1 MKTLL
6 INFLLF
12 ASIQGFSQKSRFN
25 YDAAGNQISRVVSL
39 TRTAGEVYKT
49 METIENKD
57 FIVEDKISYYPNPV
71 LNQLYVNW
79 QNRTDVVVKN
89 IEIFNMEGQLL
100 ENYNDLKYT
109 ENVVINFETFTNEVY
124 NVLINFENGAKQTL
138 KIIKK

>member
-6 INFLLF
+6 FNFLLF
-12 ASIQGFSQKSRFN
+12 ANLLGFSQKIKFN
-25 YDAAGNQISRVVSL
+25 YDAGGNQISRVVSL

-49 METIENKD
+49 METVENKD
-57 FIVEDKISYYPNPV
+57 FIIEDKISYYPNPV
-71 LNQLYVNW
+71 LSQLYVNW
-79 QNRTDVVVKN
+79 QNRSNVVVRN
-89 IEIFNMEGQLL
+89 IEIFNMGGQLL

>member
-39 TRTAGEVYKT
+39 TRTAGQVYKP
-49 METIENKD
+49 METVENKD
-57 FIVEDKISYYPNPV
+57 FIGEDKISYYPNPV

-109 ENVVINFETFTNEVY
+109 ENVVINFEAFTNEIY